1 MINYILDPTETDR
14 NKVTTF
20 PYKMKSAIVI
30 VSKNGRYFRFPG
42 WGTGKEVIKVDENY
56 VYVKSDIKGKV
67 NLFNA
72 HGDKV
77 KEILED
83 ELK

>member
-1 MINYILDPTETDR
+1 MINYILDPTEKGHM
-14 NKVTTF
+14 KVTTF
-20 PYKMKSAIVI
+20 PYTLKGPIAIA
-30 VSKNGRYFRFPG
+30 SKNGGFVRFPG

-56 VYVKSDIKGKV
+56 VYVRSDTKGKID
-67 NLFNA
+67 LFNA

-77 KEILED
+77 KEINED